1 MQTARRFCLRP
12 CVRFGAAALET
23 QRGSVPGE
31 KEEMTA
37 NLVYLVEDDKAVRES
52 IALLLQLRGYAAI
65 GFDSAEAFL
74 AAGHLQRPACALL
87 DVRLPGLSGLDL
99 QAKIKAQGLDLPVV
113 VMTAHGDV
121 GTARRALRAGAVDFL
136 EKPVDEADLMAA
148 VSIALQSDQQRVDQ
162 DREYEAMRARLE
174 RLTDREGEVFER
186 VTNGMHNREIAEE
199 FGISQRTVEVH
210 RARLMEK
217 LQARRVAD
225 LFRLRF
231 ALDERRGDGE
241 ARVS

>member
-1 MQTARRFCLRP
+1 MST
-12 CVRFGAAALET
+12 
-23 QRGSVPGE
+23 S
-31 KEEMTA
+31 
-37 NLVYLVEDDKAVRES
+37 LVYLVEDDSAVRES
-52 IALLLQLRGYAAI
+52 LALLLQLRGYSAI

-74 AAGHLQRPACALL
+74 AAGRLQRPACALL
-87 DVRLPGLSGLDL
+87 DVRLPGMSGLDL
-99 QAKIKAQGLDLPVV
+99 QKQLKEQGSDLPVV

-121 GTARRALRAGAVDFL
+121 ATARRALREGAVDFL
-136 EKPVDEADLMAA
+136 EKPIDESDLLAA
-148 VSIALQSDQQRVDQ
+148 VSIALQSDQERVEAE
-162 DREYEAMRARLE
+162 REREVMQARMQ
-174 RLTDREGEVFER
+174 RLTDRETEVFER

-231 ALDERRGDGE
+231 ALDERNRSNASSTAAPAE
-241 ARVS
+241 ARAA